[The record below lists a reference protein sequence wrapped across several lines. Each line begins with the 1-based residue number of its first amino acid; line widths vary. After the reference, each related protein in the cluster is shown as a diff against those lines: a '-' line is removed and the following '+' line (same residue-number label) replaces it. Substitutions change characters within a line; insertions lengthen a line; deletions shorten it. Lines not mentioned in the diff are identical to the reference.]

1 MTPDLDAFRAE
12 VRAFL
17 DAELTDE
24 MREAAVK
31 STSVFTP
38 FAPCMAW
45 QQALAAK
52 GWAAKPV
59 LSKGHEEYFTLNGVT
74 DKDVVNSSPD
84 AVVKAEK
91 VKLEGSGKFGTV
103 GV

>member
-1 MTPDLDAFRAE
+1 MTPDPEAFRAE

-52 GWAAKPV
+52 GWARRPCCPTT
-59 LSKGHEEYFTLNGVT
+59 SR
-74 DKDVVNSSPD
+74 
-84 AVVKAEK
+84 
-91 VKLEGSGKFGTV
+91 
-103 GV
+103 